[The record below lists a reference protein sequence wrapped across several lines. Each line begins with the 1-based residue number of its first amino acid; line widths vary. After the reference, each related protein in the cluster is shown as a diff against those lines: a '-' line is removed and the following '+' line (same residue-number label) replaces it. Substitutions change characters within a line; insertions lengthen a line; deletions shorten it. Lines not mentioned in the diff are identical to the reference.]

1 MSPRIILDH
10 QSFQRTLKRLC
21 YQLIEN
27 HDSFEQSVLIGLQP
41 RGILFGKAVSD
52 EILKLTGIVVRY
64 GELDTTFFRDDF
76 RLKPIV
82 PSPTSI
88 DFEVEK
94 QRVVLID
101 DVLFTGRSV
110 RAALDAIQHFG
121 GPANIELMVLLNRRL
136 SRHVPIQPDYVGL
149 TVDAIFSEKVV
160 VNWAEN
166 GLAEVIL
173 QNKDM

>member
-1 MSPRIILDH
+1 MSPRIILDQ
-10 QSFQRTLKRLC
+10 QSFNRTLKRLC

-27 HDSFEQSVLIGLQP
+27 HDSFEQTVLIGLQP
-41 RGILFGKAVSD
+41 RGTLFGKAVCK
-52 EILKLTGIVVRY
+52 EIVKLTGMTIRY
-64 GELDTTFFRDDF
+64 GELDTSFFRDDF

-88 DFEVEK
+88 DFVIEN

-121 GPANIELMVLLNRRL
+121 RPANVELMVLLNRRF

-149 TVDAIFSEKVV
+149 TVDAVFSEKVV
-160 VNWAEN
+160 VHWSEN
-166 GLAEVIL
+166 GVAEVSL
-173 QNKDM
+173 QNKDI